1 MKKPASLATVLEVST
16 LRRDDALQALVQA
29 RREHAQAEQ
38 QMAQLRGYTQESL
51 DRWQARARQGVSPM
65 LLQAQQQFMAKLDHA
80 IGFQDGV
87 LERTQKQIERCE
99 QKVQQ
104 AERDLAAL
112 KKYDERREETWQK
125 QLQHQEQKNNDEMA
139 ANLHRQHRASP
150 DHEDL
155 QP

>member
-87 LERTQKQIERCE
+87 LERTHKQIERCE
-99 QKVQQ
+99 QKVQE

-125 QLQHQEQKNNDEMA
+125 QLQRQEQKNNDEMA

>member
-1 MKKPASLATVLEVST
+1 MKRPASLATVLEVST

-87 LERTQKQIERCE
+87 LERTHKQIERCE

-125 QLQHQEQKNNDEMA
+125 QLQRQEQKNNDEMA